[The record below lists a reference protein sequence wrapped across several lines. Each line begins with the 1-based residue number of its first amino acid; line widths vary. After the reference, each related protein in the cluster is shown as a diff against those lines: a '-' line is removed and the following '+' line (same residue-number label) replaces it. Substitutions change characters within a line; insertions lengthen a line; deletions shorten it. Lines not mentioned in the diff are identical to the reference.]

1 MTGLSSTPADIFEEF
16 HVSRETRTRIET
28 YVDLLL
34 SWQRRIN
41 LIGPATAN
49 AVWQRHIAD
58 SLQLLALMPTGTRA
72 IAELGSGAG
81 IPGLVLAIA
90 GGFKAH
96 LYESNGKKAAFLREA
111 ARQTRTQAIVHVVRL
126 ETLRNEPDLPDVQCV
141 VARALAPLPL
151 LLDYAEPFLSRGA
164 VGLFHKGQDVDAE
177 LTEAAKCWKMEYRKH
192 PSRCDPR
199 GVILEI
205 HEAMRV

>member
-34 SWQRRIN
+34 TWQRRIN

-58 SLQLLALMPTGTRA
+58 SLQLLALMPTGTRT